1 MKNRLYNKLQE
12 GYKILTAEE
21 NRGADAGTALRG
33 GNSGCFVGT
42 DQIAGAD
49 PRTSILRYFGIE
61 ISEGFDQQLM
71 FDAGLKN
78 EDSVTEQLKAAG
90 VDFLCE
96 EEIPTVWSAKGIPVT
111 GRPDVVVGK
120 MIPGVSGS
128 KLHFDPEYG
137 IELKMLCSV
146 WSVMKQ
152 AHFIKDSK
160 PKTNHV
166 IQAAHYSWQNNYLP
180 WVLQYI
186 SRTNWAIPFHA
197 QKPSKKNPEGYFTDP
212 DHRALR
218 KDDKGIPY
226 TFLPFMSLY
235 DLTWNN
241 GMLAIDDT
249 VTAVTS
255 GGINEYYRYV
265 ADCIQTKQVPEIQSL
280 YDYNCDLIPV
290 DKNENIR
297 YFKFS
302 EAREDSGFDTW
313 LDDCRAIAKEANA

>member
-1 MKNRLYNKLQE
+1 MSKHRLYNKLQE
-12 GYKILTAEE
+12 GYKNLTAEE
-21 NRGADAGTALRG
+21 DRGADATTALRG
-33 GNSGCFVGT
+33 GNSGCFLSE
-42 DQIAGAD
+42 DMIAGAD
-49 PRTSILRYFGIE
+49 PRASILRYFGIE

-90 VDFLCE
+90 QSFLCE

-111 GRPDVVVGK
+111 GRPDVVVGSWSEPDK
-120 MIPGVSGS
+120 HGQ
-128 KLHFDPEYG
+128 FCPEYG

-166 IQAAHYSWQNNYLP
+166 IQAAHYSWQNDYLP

-186 SRTNWAIPFHA
+186 SRTNWAIPFYA
-197 QKPSKKNPEGYFTDP
+197 QKPSKKNPEGYFSEP

-218 KDDKGIPY
+218 KDDKGVPY

-235 DLTWNN
+235 DLTWDNDI
-241 GMLAIDDT
+241 LSIDDA
-249 VTAVTS
+249 VTAVTG
-255 GGINEYYRYV
+255 GGINQYYRYV
-265 ADCIQTKQVPEIQSL
+265 AECIQNKTVPEIQSL
-280 YDYNCDLIPV
+280 YDHTGALIPV

-297 YFKFS
+297 YFKFT
-302 EAREDSGFDTW
+302 EARENSGFDTW